1 MYYSGYDD
9 HSSHQDRLEQLLNY
23 SAADGKFSINATVFK
38 RMIKKLKKQ
47 GFDVQLVKESEPSMC
62 VVTVNWHNAFDGNVH
77 STSKTT
83 LIVFPERSIL
93 KSGLAMLSSC
103 TLMQPEQ
110 RQSQKIK

>member
-47 GFDVQLVKESEPSMC
+47 GFDVQVVKESDPSMC
-62 VVTVNWHNAFDGNVH
+62 VINVDWHNAFGGKVPQHVQDYIDRLPGA
-77 STSKTT
+77 
-83 LIVFPERSIL
+83 FYPEERLNHAQQLYIDAARANT
-93 KSGLAMLSSC
+93 K
-103 TLMQPEQ
+103 P
-110 RQSQKIK
+110 KD